1 MLISE
6 LARIWNFEEP
16 NFGTQYI
23 LANAWINNAAKLRS
37 KIQTKEL
44 ASSMFAHLISL
55 IERRTYTHA
64 YQHTST
70 GKVLV
75 ALA

>member
-1 MLISE
+1 MLLSE

-16 NFGTQYI
+16 NFGTPYI

-44 ASSMFAHLISL
+44 ASSMQLFAHLISL
-55 IERRTYTHA
+55 IERHA
-64 YQHTST
+64 HIHTSK
-70 GKVLV
+70 GKVISALV
-75 ALA
+75 